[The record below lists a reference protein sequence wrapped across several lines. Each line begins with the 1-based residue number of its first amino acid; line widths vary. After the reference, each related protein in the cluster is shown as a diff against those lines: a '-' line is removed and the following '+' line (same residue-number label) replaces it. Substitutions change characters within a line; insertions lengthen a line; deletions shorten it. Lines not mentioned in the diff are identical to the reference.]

1 MMHAVEAII
10 DEAGTV
16 RLKERVHLRRPC
28 RAIVTI
34 LDDDAQLETAL
45 LSEASAKSR
54 DKVTSSE
61 DQLVL
66 GNVEKLSSYFWIG
79 TSLAVDWNRPEEDE
93 AWSHLQRLRNPTLII
108 FPFYWLASRGI
119 SRPEGNVIYLRFLG
133 NDPAFKL
140 PAKEGGAFPEV
151 KPVQGKGISA
161 SHLLMR
167 DRR

>member
-28 RAIVTI
+28 RVIVTI

-93 AWSHLQRLRNPTLII
+93 AWSHLQRL
-108 FPFYWLASRGI
+108 
-119 SRPEGNVIYLRFLG
+119 G

-151 KPVQGKGISA
+151 KPVQGKGIDA
-161 SHLLMR
+161 SQLLMR

>member
-45 LSEASAKSR
+45 LSEAS
-54 DKVTSSE
+54 
-61 DQLVL
+61 
-66 GNVEKLSSYFWIG
+66 
-79 TSLAVDWNRPEEDE
+79 LAVDWNRPEEDE
-93 AWSHLQRLRNPTLII
+93 AWSHLQR
-108 FPFYWLASRGI
+108 
-119 SRPEGNVIYLRFLG
+119 LG

-151 KPVQGKGISA
+151 KPVQGKGIDA
-161 SHLLMR
+161 SQLLMR